1 MLFTLSD
8 RFSLNPGD
16 YLERR
21 STWKLILVLSG
32 AALTLLL
39 LITVSLRWH
48 DFIEKD
54 GGKGLCIFFMK
65 IGSVYVQCPF
75 MRTVCLSKNSK
86 K

>member
-1 MLFTLSD
+1 MFTLSD

-54 GGKGLCIFFMK
+54 GGKGLCVLIMRR
-65 IGSVYVQCPF
+65 GGVYVQCPI
-75 MRTVCLSKNSK
+75 MRDGCLKTLQK
-86 K
+86 